1 MQLDSNIWGEP
12 STYADIRGDGTFK
25 RVAKTYP
32 DILYD
37 HPELRYP
44 AYEKSSYRWGVPGD
58 CSIGHVTSCMWWGEN
73 GEIKHTINEPIL
85 NTNVGLTFVCSVSN
99 TTTSYC
105 GMRNYAE
112 TYDRQ
117 LHLPPYQKENTALE
131 SYSGTVTWGIGA
143 PNQTYSHR
151 IKYTAYAGVQTPITV
166 QCSKYNYNENV
177 MLISGAFCCKQGNY
191 VNSALSTSGS
201 YELYNGHLKPLIEY
215 MRTRYNAD
223 IAAGHNVEPAD
234 YVITGLSITPYFAT
248 SASESRITDSYS
260 TIPLLFPTYQPSARW
275 QHIYYQGDV
284 DATTVYASNA
294 GQSIGTGA
302 NSSTDDN
309 ISTISGLYRSSYNT
323 LPTQT
328 TFFNSSTNPYGDDNY
343 RNMSACDAQLLCSS
357 KKQVF
362 GDVSY
367 HWEWCIRGD
376 YKSYELSKPLTLP
389 TSAAAPFTRISLQPI
404 LVVDNYDTNAGD
416 YFTAVYNACLHEV
429 SFYGLPMATTY
440 NDVRRA
446 QWTVTQ
452 EKIYI
457 PQFDNHMITTGRF
470 TTLKESYKTDSA
482 GQYTWGDVFASNS
495 PVNDYEPDYQPK
507 PAQSENDFGDLENSG
522 GYRYFPSGHHIYKLN
537 ITELTQFMHV
547 ISSLY
552 LTNEDGAARWNLDFK
567 GTNPNDYIVS
577 VYATLY
583 DAPVRGTQEHLKINN
598 LDLYDISS
606 AYVADEIDITRSGKY
621 DCGSIYIQPYYG
633 DFRDY
638 APYTTAELYLPL
650 CGTVDID
657 LTYFIGHY
665 LNVVYWIDILT
676 ASCCAAI
683 YRDGIT
689 LYKTV
694 NGTIGAQIP
703 VLSKNMGDY
712 QNALH
717 QLQQADKQNNIRLA
731 TSVLSTA
738 VGTAAII
745 AAPES
750 GGLSLAAGAGILAGI
765 GGIAST
771 ALSKSDIKYQ
781 MQHKQPAVSQ
791 TGATSPQNDFCVGSI
806 TPKLWIKRAKMLTT
820 YNADIYA
827 HTVGNACCVNC
838 KIGDVS
844 GYTIASNIDMSGF
857 DASAEEKSMLAD
869 ILGKGVYL

>member
-1 MQLDSNIWGEP
+1 MQLDVNIWGEP
-12 STYADIRGDGTFK
+12 NTYADIRGDGTFK
-25 RVAKTYP
+25 RVAKTYS
-32 DILYD
+32 DVLYD
-37 HPELRYP
+37 HAELRYP

-58 CSIGHVTSCMWWGEN
+58 CSIGHATSCMWWAEN
-73 GEIKHTINEPIL
+73 GEVKHKISEPIL
-85 NTNVGLTFVCSVSN
+85 NTNVGLTLLCSVAW
-99 TTTSYC
+99 TTSTYY
-105 GMRNYAE
+105 GMYSPVGE
-112 TYDRQ
+112 YDRQ
-117 LHLPPYQKENTALE
+117 IHLPPYQIEGLSLENV
-131 SYSGTVTWGIGA
+131 SGSISWGAFA
-143 PNQTYSHR
+143 PSQAYSHR
-151 IKYTAYAGVQTPITV
+151 IKYDVYAGTQYRNPV
-166 QCSKYNYNENV
+166 QCSKYDYNKNI
-177 MLISGAFCCKQGNY
+177 MLISGTYCCKKGNY
-191 VNSALSTSGS
+191 VNGELTTSGI
-201 YELYNGHLKPLIEY
+201 YKLYNGNLKPLIQH
-215 MRTRYNAD
+215 MRNRYTTD
-223 IAAGHNVEPAD
+223 VAAGHDVQPSD
-234 YVITGLSITPYFAT
+234 YVISGIGITPFFT
-248 SASESRITDSYS
+248 TPTSESRQTDSNAVV
-260 TIPLLFPTYQPSARW
+260 PLLFPTYQPSTRW
-275 QHIYYQGDV
+275 QHIYYNDDA
-284 DATTVYASNA
+284 DATTVYAYA
-294 GQSIGTGA
+294 IGLAIGSGA
-302 NSSTDDN
+302 KYADDDN
-309 ISTISGLYRSSYNT
+309 ITLIEGHYRNGYNT

-328 TFFNSSTNPYGDDNY
+328 TFFNNSVDPYGGSSY
-343 RNMSACDAQLLCSS
+343 NMAACDAQLLCSS

-362 GDVSY
+362 SDVSY

-376 YKSYELSKPLTLP
+376 YKSYELSQPLTLP
-389 TSAAAPFTRISLQPI
+389 TSAAAPFTMISLHPI
-404 LVVDNYDTNAGD
+404 LVIDNYDNNAGD
-416 YFTAVYNACLHEV
+416 YFTAVYNACLHEIA
-429 SFYGLPMATTY
+429 FYGLPMTTTY
-440 NDVRRA
+440 ADVRAA
-446 QWTVTQ
+446 QWSVTQ
-452 EKIYI
+452 ENIYV

-470 TTLKESYKTDSA
+470 TTLKESYETDSD

-495 PVNDYEPDYQPK
+495 PVNYYEPDYQPK

-537 ITELTQFMHV
+537 RTELTQFMNV

-552 LTNEDGAARWNLDFK
+552 LTDEDGAARWNLDFK
-567 GTNPNDYIVS
+567 GTNPNDYIVG

-598 LDLYDISS
+598 LDLYNIST

-665 LNVVYWIDILT
+665 MNVVYWIDVLT
-676 ASCCAAI
+676 ASCSAAI

-745 AAPES
+745 AAPET
-750 GGLSLAAGAGILAGI
+750 GGLSVAAGAGILAGI

-781 MQHKQPAVSQ
+781 MSHKQPAVSQ

-827 HTVGNACCVNC
+827 HTVGNACCINC

-844 GYTIASNIDMSGF
+844 GYTVASNIDMSGF
-857 DASAEEKSMLAD
+857 NASAEEKSMLAD
-869 ILGKGVYL
+869 IFGKGVFL